1 MDQDATRTESW
12 RQLTSLERFLL
23 RLNETP
29 GEMVFRV
36 DLHFEGGIDLNRLQ
50 TACNQALAMH
60 PLLRSHIEHKS
71 TWLQNQ
77 ATVQV
82 TVNEIGTMPVWV
94 SRPLARFAI
103 DRGAGAAIH
112 LTRSS
117 DNKSLISFDFDH
129 VRVDGQGA
137 GRYVRDVLQ
146 RYFTSNEAPEKQIR
160 IDYEQ
165 LHRRGE
171 YTSPNDEMPLSAKEK
186 FENFWVTVRGSNLR
200 FPARSVVPLHCDEP
214 LHSTSFMEVK
224 ETKQLREVIRAR
236 GYTLNEFAMAGS
248 MMAIAELKSDISDAT
263 HVCMMNPVDLRTW
276 ADRRLSASNRFG
288 FAFVRRQ
295 VHSLRDPIATLE
307 SIVEQMSYVRRRGV
321 AADLIQ
327 GFELAEKVP
336 GLLPYIEWT
345 KRFIP
350 TANFTCMSN
359 SSPGRRI
366 GLKAEDGTWSQDGI
380 SLTRVSGY
388 GPLPPHVPLSLA
400 LCDNGSELSLNV
412 RGRTGCFEP
421 TEVHQLAEA
430 WRNNIVSLTKR
441 LQAE

>member
-1 MDQDATRTESW
+1 MSSIDNSKTSW
-12 RQLTSLERFLL
+12 RTLTSLERFLL
-23 RLNETP
+23 RLNEQL
-29 GEMVFRV
+29 GDMAFRV
-36 DLHFEGGIDLNRLQ
+36 DLHFDGHIEPARLLD
-50 TACNQALAMH
+50 ACQYAVKKH
-60 PLLRSHIEHKS
+60 PLLRSHIEACS
-71 TWLQNQ
+71 TWVENDSL
-77 ATVQV
+77 VQV
-82 TVNEIGTMPVWV
+82 TAEDIGEMPAWV
-94 SRPLARFAI
+94 SRPLTPLEIRE
-103 DRGAGAAIH
+103 GAGVAIH

-146 RYFTSNEAPEKQIR
+146 RFFANSEVSDKEIR

-171 YTSPNDEMPLSAKEK
+171 YVAPTGELALSSKEK
-186 FENFWVTVRGSNLR
+186 FENLWVTVRGSNLR
-200 FPARSVVPLHCDEP
+200 FPAKRKASSDDSEP
-214 LHSTSFMEVK
+214 LHSTKFIEAD
-224 ETKQLREVIRAR
+224 ETRSLREVIRAR
-236 GYTLNEFAMAGS
+236 GYTLNDFALAAS
-248 MMAIAELKSDISDAT
+248 MIAIAELRSDISDST

-295 VHSLRDPIATLE
+295 IRSLRDPGATLA
-307 SIVEQMSYVRRRGV
+307 SVVEQMSYVRKRGV

-327 GFELAEKVP
+327 GFELAEKIP
-336 GLLPYIEWT
+336 GLLPYIDWS

-366 GLKAEDGTWSQDGI
+366 GLKQEKGTWGQDGI

-400 LCDNGSELSLNV
+400 LCDNGSVLSLNV
-412 RGRTGCFEP
+412 RGRVGSMGLQQVEA
-421 TEVHQLAEA
+421 LADSWQHA
-430 WRNNIVSLTKR
+430 LIGLTK
-441 LQAE
+441 LVQAE